1 MDAFL
6 AETIE
11 RRPALF
17 RAVVQ
22 MNRALLPTLPAFAP
36 LAGRLEED
44 APAPADASSVSA
56 SSDSSPSESSGLPAA
71 LLRDPLIRRALRR
84 SALAAHAPADA
95 PAPSGWWDFSEET
108 RRLALLPAEA
118 VRDAALRFSAAV
130 FADDMARLIDREQV
144 LALRQALGADVVS
157 YALRRG
163 RWQVGSLRQR
173 IAPGLAALPLPQ
185 RVLRLARAVLFAA
198 AQEWPAPLRELW
210 FQRLALD
217 PAEAAALPALDREQR
232 RALWFTLKK
241 ILLREAAP
249 TWAPC
254 FD

>member
-6 AETIE
+6 AETVE

-17 RAVVQ
+17 RAMVE
-22 MNRALLPTLPAFAP
+22 MNRELLPALPASAP
-36 LAGRLEED
+36 GKSEE
-44 APAPADASSVSA
+44 V
-56 SSDSSPSESSGLPAA
+56 PAA
-71 LLRDPLIRRALRR
+71 LLRDPLVYRALRR
-84 SALAAHAPADA
+84 SPRSAARTS
-95 PAPSGWWDFSEET
+95 SGWWDFAEET
-108 RRLALLPAEA
+108 SRLALLPAQA

-130 FADDMARLIDREQV
+130 FAEDMARIIDRAQV
-144 LALRQALGADVVS
+144 LALREAIGADIVA

-163 RWQVGSLRQR
+163 RWQVGSLRQSIASMPFTAGTPLHQR
-173 IAPGLAALPLPQ
+173 ILG
-185 RVLRLARAVLFAA
+185 LARAILILT
-198 AQEWPAPLRELW
+198 AQEWPAPLRKLW
-210 FQRLALD
+210 FQRLGLD
-217 PAEAAALPALDREQR
+217 ADTFTDLAALPQLSREQR